1 MIISTGLALAFLV
14 LIFAV
19 ICREIENTEP
29 EVTVEK
35 KGRWNKRDKKGRFC
49 K

>member
-1 MIISTGLALAFLV
+1 MIISTGLALALLI

-29 EVTVEK
+29 TEK

>member
-1 MIISTGLALAFLV
+1 MTTLIGLVLALLILIYGV
-14 LIFAV
+14 L
-19 ICREIENTEP
+19 CREIEMCKP
-29 EVTVEK
+29 EVIQKT